1 MTAHYS
7 HNQHHRASEPIQV
20 RRVERD
26 QPFAW
31 LAAGWRD
38 FTTSPGH
45 SLFYGACFTLLC
57 GFLMVL
63 NGTYPGFL
71 LVYLAA
77 LLIIGPLLALGTYT
91 AAWQLENGFPVSISE
106 GLSLILTR
114 LGNLALLGFCLL
126 IVLTIWVKLSA
137 LILSLQAHQLPA
149 DQTLITAA
157 MLEIPGAKNALLL
170 LLVLAVLLLSVV
182 FIGGVAG
189 VPLIIDRNVE
199 AMRAI
204 RSSVRTVM
212 QNPMTML
219 LWALMILLLFGI
231 GVLTGLVLMP
241 VLFPVLGYAS
251 WHCYEDIIE

>member
-20 RRVERD
+20 RRVDRD

-38 FTTSPGH
+38 FITSPGH
-45 SLFYGACFTLLC
+45 SLLYGASFTLFC
-57 GFLMVL
+57 GVLMLL

-71 LVYLAA
+71 LVYLAT
-77 LLIIGPLLALGTYT
+77 LLIVGPLLALGTYT

-106 GLSLILTR
+106 SLSLILTR

-137 LILSLQAHQLPA
+137 LILALQAHQLPT
-149 DQTLITAA
+149 DQTLISAA
-157 MLEIPGAKNALLL
+157 MQDIPGAKSALILMLGLALLL
-170 LLVLAVLLLSVV
+170 LTVV
-182 FIGGVAG
+182 FVCGVAG
-189 VPLIIDRNVE
+189 VPLIVDRNVE

-204 RSSVRTVM
+204 RSSIRTVL
-212 QNPMTML
+212 QNPLTML
-219 LWALMILLLFGI
+219 CWALMILVLFGI
-231 GVLTGLVLMP
+231 GVITGLVLMP

-251 WHCYEDIIE
+251 WHCYEDLIE